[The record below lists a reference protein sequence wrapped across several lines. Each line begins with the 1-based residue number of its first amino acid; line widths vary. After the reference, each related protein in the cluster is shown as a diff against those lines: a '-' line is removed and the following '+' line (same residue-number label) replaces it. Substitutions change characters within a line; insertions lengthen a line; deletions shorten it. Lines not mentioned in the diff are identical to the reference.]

1 MMTDYEL
8 KKLIQDCA
16 PLMEKYKPTGKY
28 KDADGTPPEVAH
40 RRRQIREC
48 MRRNRE
54 RLYRAGLN
62 SKGQPIGEKAK
73 YRGKNWKITVTPK

>member
-16 PLMEKYKPTGKY
+16 PLMEKHKPTGEY
-28 KDADGTPPEVAH
+28 KDPDGTSPEVSH

-54 RLYRAGLN
+54 RLYLAGLN
-62 SKGQPIGEKAK
+62 SKGQPIGDKAK
-73 YRGKNWKITVTPK
+73 YRGKNWKIKTTK